1 MSDTAPSRRPSVF
14 AALKGLLNLHP
25 AAALYRPQSP
35 RPDMQ
40 GQDAISRMSIEQLDD
55 LGLLSDHPFRFDRGP
70 LEVSLRLR
78 PGRRS

>member
-1 MSDTAPSRRPSVF
+1 MSDTAPPRRPSVF
-14 AALKGLLNLHP
+14 TALKGLLALHP

-35 RPDMQ
+35 RQDTH
-40 GQDAISRMSIEQLDD
+40 GQDAISRMSIEQLED

-70 LEVSLRLR
+70 LKVSQRLR